1 MTKYKTLY
9 TIILIISS
17 INLFSQV
24 READEKNVRSNLT
37 YMSSDKLKGREP
49 GTKEDKITAQ
59 FIASKLE
66 TYGLKPLIGNDP
78 LVPFQFTLYREKK
91 GRASIKIGRTTLNE
105 GEDFSVLPISPSA
118 DITGSLIFGENEIG
132 DAVADLKGKV
142 VVIKTTIDSIPF
154 KVTALRDKGAVAVLF
169 YSNEILNLETRTE
182 NKGISL
188 PVAQI
193 SLQTVKRIS
202 AMQGERVRYKAVIHI
217 VKGTSYNVVMHTG
230 QQNLSNES
238 ILIGAHYDH
247 LGYGGMGSSSM
258 SQGKK
263 EIHNGA
269 DDNASGVAAAM
280 EIGRLL
286 AENRSNLKKDIII
299 AAFGGEERGLLGSKV
314 VADTLK
320 KLSLTPTL
328 MINLDMVGRLSDN
341 KLQVGGTGTFSEA
354 DSVIHKNNKY
364 FKFNLAVTR
373 EGNGPSDHS
382 SFYSTEVPVLYFT
395 TGVHKQYHTPQDDV
409 ELINF
414 PGMVAEINYISS
426 IINELAS
433 NSYKPEF
440 IKTASPSSPARAN
453 FKVTLGL
460 IPDFTYEVGDGF
472 KVGPVTD
479 GKPAQKGGMLSGDII
494 TAINEKKISNIYEY
508 MSRLGELKAGDII
521 QVDIRREGQAMKLT
535 IKL

>member
-9 TIILIISS
+9 TILLIISS

-24 READEKNVRSNLT
+24 READEKNVRTNLT
-37 YMSSDKLKGREP
+37 FLSSDKLKGREP
-49 GTKEDKITAQ
+49 GTKEDKLAAQ

-66 TYGLKPLIGNDP
+66 SYGFKPLIGKDP
-78 LVPFQFTLYREKK
+78 LVPFQFSLYREKR
-91 GRASIKIGRTTLNE
+91 GRASIKIGKVALKE
-105 GEDFSVLPISPSA
+105 GRDFSVLPISPTA
-118 DITGSLIFGENEIG
+118 DIAGTLEFGENKNG
-132 DAVADLKGKV
+132 DAVADLNGKV
-142 VVIKTTIDSIPF
+142 VVIKSTIDSIPF
-154 KVTALRDKGAVAVLF
+154 KITALRDKGAIAVLF
-169 YSNEILNLETRTE
+169 YSNEILSLDNKTE
-182 NKGISL
+182 NRAISL

-193 SLQTVKRIS
+193 SLPTFNKIS
-202 AMQGERVRYKAVIHI
+202 SMQGEHVIYKAIINV
-217 VKGTSYNVVMHTG
+217 VKGTSYNVVMHSG
-230 QQNLSNES
+230 QLNVKES

-247 LGYGGMGSSSM
+247 LGFGGKGSSSM

-286 AENRSNLKKDIII
+286 AINIDNIKKDIIV

-320 KLSLTPTL
+320 KLGLTPSL
-328 MINLDMVGRLSDN
+328 MINLDMVGRLSEN
-341 KLQVGGTGTFSEA
+341 KLQVGGAGTFSEA
-354 DSVIHKNNKY
+354 DSVIHQNNRY
-364 FKFNLAVTR
+364 FKFNLTVTR

-382 SFYSTEVPVLYFT
+382 SFYSTDVPVLYFT

-414 PGMVAEINYISS
+414 PGMVSEINYIAT
-426 IINELAS
+426 IANELAGKS
-433 NSYKPEF
+433 GRPEF
-440 IKTASPSSPARAN
+440 IRTSSPSSPARAN

-479 GKPAQKGGMLSGDII
+479 GKAAQKGGMLSGDII
-494 TAINEKKISNIYEY
+494 TAINGKKISNIYDY
-508 MSRLGELKAGDII
+508 MSRLGELKTGDII
-521 QVDIRREGQAMKLT
+521 LVDIRRDGQAMKLT